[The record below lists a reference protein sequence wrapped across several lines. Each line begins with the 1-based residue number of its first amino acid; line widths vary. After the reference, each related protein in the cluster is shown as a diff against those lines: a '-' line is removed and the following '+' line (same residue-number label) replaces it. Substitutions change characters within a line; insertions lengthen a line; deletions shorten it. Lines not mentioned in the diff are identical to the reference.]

1 MNTKAA
7 ICREV
12 LDETMLDIDTLGA
25 RLGLTE
31 KMRDSVVSLL
41 CGEGVLRRTGN
52 NLTVKNQKR
61 ALEFANSEPLA
72 KMAPAPSA
80 PTIGAQLA
88 AGKPNAIALP
98 TEFKIE
104 KGVPIFASRIGRA
117 PGPPRFPFPDMA
129 IGDSFAVPV
138 PSGTPA
144 KEVADL
150 VRKDASN
157 WRRTR
162 PEFQVAI
169 RTDPTGKDV
178 RCWRVE
184 GKAHQGNGHDSKG
197 TKVGKALAKALL

>member
-31 KMRDSVVSLL
+31 KMRDSVISLL

-52 NLTVKNQKR
+52 NLTVKNAKR

-72 KMAPAPSA
+72 KTAPADPTPRLPAKPS
-80 PTIGAQLA
+80 
-88 AGKPNAIALP
+88 AIALP
-98 TEFKIE
+98 SEFKIE
-104 KGVPIFASRIGRA
+104 KGIPLAAGKNGRMA
-117 PGPPRFPFPDMA
+117 REPRFPFAQME
-129 IGDSFAVPV
+129 IGDSFSVPV
-138 PSGTPA
+138 PSGTQA

-150 VRKDASN
+150 LQKDATN
-157 WRRTR
+157 FRRTR
-162 PEFQVAI
+162 PHFKTAI
-169 RTDPTGKDV
+169 RTAPTGDEV
-178 RCWRVE
+178 RCWRIE
-184 GKAHQGNGHDSKG
+184 GRAPRQGNGHDSKG